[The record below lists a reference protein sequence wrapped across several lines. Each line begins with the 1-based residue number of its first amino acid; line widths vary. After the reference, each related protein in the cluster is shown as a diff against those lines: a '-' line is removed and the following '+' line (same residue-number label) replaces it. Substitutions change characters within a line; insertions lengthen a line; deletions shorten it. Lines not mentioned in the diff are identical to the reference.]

1 MKNKNGET
9 SIIPKGAIFATH
21 PFYLHRNENHW
32 PNPEKFDP
40 QVFKKILK
48 IYILFGHVTGSIKSK
63 IIVFSFK
70 TYGFL
75 SRDLDSNWNIG
86 SDS

>member
-48 IYILFGHVTGSIKSK
+48 IFILFGHVTCSKKSK
-63 IIVFSFK
+63 IIVFSF
-70 TYGFL
+70 THGFL
-75 SRDLDSNWNIG
+75 SRDLNSN
-86 SDS
+86 